1 MQSVGTRL
9 RAAREKR
16 GYTLEDINSRTRINS
31 KNLVAIETDEVRNIS
46 SPFFYR
52 SFVRQYAEVVGL
64 DFVSLSSAVD
74 FLAGNMRQPDLPGQ
88 GEHQI
93 VRVAP
98 LQARPKRDW
107 SWVMPAA
114 VLVGLV
120 VLGSA
125 GYAFKFYN
133 PSLWR
138 DSIVALFVKP
148 VEAKRETTALKVAAS
163 KRPTAVESIK
173 GDDISA
179 LAAVS
184 KPSLPVA
191 AAVDKPV
198 SDKLAAEKIH
208 LELAATERTWLSVSA
223 DGKPAY
229 TGILEPAE
237 TKVLEGQE
245 SARLRTG
252 NAGGVSIIF
261 NGKSIG
267 AIGPRGTTR
276 TVIFSKTGYEIE
288 PEGTTLTEVTRI
300 GG

>member
-9 RAAREKR
+9 REARERR
-16 GYTLEDINSRTRINS
+16 GYSLEDINSRTRINS

-52 SFVRQYAEVVGL
+52 SFVRQYAEAVGL
-64 DFVSLSSAVD
+64 DFMTLASGVES
-74 FLAGNMRQPDLPGQ
+74 LAGNMRQPDLPGQ

-93 VRVAP
+93 VRMAP
-98 LQARPKRDW
+98 LKARTKRDW
-107 SWVMPAA
+107 SWVTPAA

-120 VLGSA
+120 AIGSG
-125 GYAFKFYN
+125 GYTYLRVYN
-133 PSLWR
+133 PSVLKGSAFSSLFLVKANAKPDFPAPMAPVSSR
-138 DSIVALFVKP
+138 PLKSETHDADTKAAADSLGSEAQNPKP
-148 VEAKRETTALKVAAS
+148 VAPATS
-163 KRPTAVESIK
+163 
-173 GDDISA
+173 
-179 LAAVS
+179 
-184 KPSLPVA
+184 PVA
-191 AAVDKPV
+191 DK
-198 SDKLAAEKIH
+198 IR

-229 TGILEPAE
+229 TGILEAAE

-252 NAGGVSIIF
+252 NAGGVSITF

-267 AIGPRGTTR
+267 TIGPRGTTR
-276 TVIFSKTGYEIE
+276 TVVFSKTGYEIE
-288 PEGTTLTEVTRI
+288 PAGGATLTQSNHI

>member
-1 MQSVGTRL
+1 
-9 RAAREKR
+9 
-16 GYTLEDINSRTRINS
+16 
-31 KNLVAIETDEVRNIS
+31 
-46 SPFFYR
+46 
-52 SFVRQYAEVVGL
+52 
-64 DFVSLSSAVD
+64 
-74 FLAGNMRQPDLPGQ
+74 MRQPDLPGQ

-107 SWVMPAA
+107 SWVAPAA

-125 GYAFKFYN
+125 GYAFKVYN

-138 DSIVALFVKP
+138 ESVVAFFSKP
-148 VEAKRETTALKVAAS
+148 VEAKPEVTAAKVAAL
-163 KRPTAVESIK
+163 KRPAPVANTKDK
-173 GDDISA
+173 GSA
-179 LAAVS
+179 ASAKVPNLA
-184 KPSLPVA
+184 PSVA

-198 SDKLAAEKIH
+198 SDKLGADKIH

-288 PEGTTLTEVTRI
+288 PEGTTLTQVTRI